1 MLLAEVISYIFPQQ
15 SRNERIERSSRD
27 ETLLDNLFRSS
38 VVMISY
44 PNSTLK
50 PIRDLRKYTLNSEVT
65 TFPQRAFN
73 DSILSAKIVG
83 DIPRS
88 FPRSGIL
95 DMPWH
100 EKKNIYSTSI
110 CIQYCFCALPKKI
123 FLMRGTDETFRVE
136 TAVCPI
142 THL

>member
-1 MLLAEVISYIFPQQ
+1 MIFPQQ
-15 SRNERIERSSRD
+15 RRNERIERSSHD

-50 PIRDLRKYTLNSEVT
+50 PIRDLRKYTLNSEVSA
-65 TFPQRAFN
+65 FPQRAFN

-88 FPRSGIL
+88 FPHSSIL
-95 DMPWH
+95 DMPRH

-110 CIQYCFCALPKKI
+110 CASSVLFPCIPKEE
-123 FLMRGTDETFRVE
+123 FLVRGTDETLMVKI
-136 TAVCPI
+136 AVCPI
-142 THL
+142 TLI

>member
-1 MLLAEVISYIFPQQ
+1 MLLAEVIFPQQ
-15 SRNERIERSSRD
+15 RRNERIERSSRD
-27 ETLLDNLFRSS
+27 ETLLDKLFRSS

-44 PNSTLK
+44 PNWTLK
-50 PIRDLRKYTLNSEVT
+50 PIRDLRKYSEVS

-88 FPRSGIL
+88 FPRSSIL
-95 DMPWH
+95 DMPRH

-110 CIQYCFCALPKKI
+110 CASVLFSFPKKN
-123 FLMRGTDETFRVE
+123 F
-136 TAVCPI
+136 
-142 THL
+142 

>member
-1 MLLAEVISYIFPQQ
+1 MK
-15 SRNERIERSSRD
+15 RSSLD

-65 TFPQRAFN
+65 TFPRRASN

-88 FPRSGIL
+88 FPRSSIL
-95 DMPWH
+95 DMPRH
-100 EKKNIYSTSI
+100 EKKNTIQLQYAY
-110 CIQYCFCALPKKI
+110 QYCVCALPKKI
-123 FLMRGTDETFRVE
+123 FLMRGTDETFMVE

-142 THL
+142 THV